1 MYPLLEG
8 ISSDEED
15 LPKKK
20 CRAPEII
27 ICEPDVVEDPD
38 IIYLGI
44 KKTSPPEI
52 IIREPDVEEDPDIIY
67 LGTKKTSPR
76 APPNSPTY
84 PSLSVPQSSNIWL
97 EGTSVYPVQVMF

>member
-1 MYPLLEG
+1 MVED

-15 LPKKK
+15 LPKKR
-20 CRAPEII
+20 CRAPEVLPTEDPEVL
-27 ICEPDVVEDPD
+27 ICEPDVVLPAKDLD
-38 IIYLGI
+38 IIYLGSF
-44 KKTSPPEI
+44 KS
-52 IIREPDVEEDPDIIY
+52 
-67 LGTKKTSPR
+67 TKKTSPK